1 MLLAEEVT
9 DRAAV
14 VAVLHDTRRT
24 AMNAELVLDA
34 HAREVVALAE
44 RAVVVDEELRDDE
57 EADALR
63 AGRRTRGPGE
73 HQVHDVVGDIM
84 LTPGDEDLLTE
95 DAPGA
100 VVGRLG
106 LGGECA
112 NVGARVGLGEVHR
125 AGPFTADELLEVD
138 LLLALVAVMHDRL
151 DGTPAEQRAQR
162 ERHVGR
168 RGHLLDG
175 CGEQLRE
182 PTAAVGLREPDA
194 VPAGLDEL
202 AVGLSETGG
211 GGDAAVLVELGA
223 DRVAVAVGRGDHLV
237 EETARLS
244 YETVDE
250 IRIGVL
256 VPLELGEGVEI
267 GHVPKGER
275 DVLDG
280 APEVAHGGKG

>member
-1 MLLAEEVT
+1 M
-9 DRAAV
+9 
-14 VAVLHDTRRT
+14 
-24 AMNAELVLDA
+24 
-34 HAREVVALAE
+34 
-44 RAVVVDEELRDDE
+44 
-57 EADALR
+57 
-63 AGRRTRGPGE
+63 
-73 HQVHDVVGDIM
+73 HDVVGDIM

-95 DAPGA
+95 DAPSA

-112 NVGARVGLGEVHR
+112 HVGARVGLGEVHR

-182 PTAAVGLREPDA
+182 PAAAIGLREPDA

-202 AVGLSETGG
+202 AVGLGETGG

-223 DRVAVAVGRGDHLV
+223 DRVTVAVGRRHHLV
-237 EETARLS
+237 EETTRLS
-244 YETVDE
+244 NETVDE
-250 IRIGVL
+250 IRVGML
-256 VPLELGEGVEI
+256 VPLEFGEGVEI
-267 GHVPKGER
+267 SHVPKGER

-280 APEVAHGGKG
+280 APEVAHSRKG